1 MMVEIEFKS
10 EDHVQALNSL
20 RELFQTAMNDGADP
34 DIFMEACLSYA
45 LAYHLQ
51 FSDKDSLDRFI
62 ENAKQN
68 MFSPEDGEEII
79 CH

>member
-1 MMVEIEFKS
+1 MASNQNIL
-10 EDHVQALNSL
+10 DRL
-20 RELFQTAMNDGADP
+20 RDLFQSAMNDGADP

-51 FSDKDSLDRFI
+51 FSDRESLDRFI

-68 MFSPEDGEEII
+68 MFSPKNGEEII